1 MRENEKRSRQKYPL
15 TLYKLIRHGYLF
27 SLKCL
32 IIIEM
37 RMRNKQI
44 NNNALLIIAILDTS
58 CYVIIWTTI
67 SYQIIEQDLISNSQQ
82 NGIHLSTNFFS
93 I

>member
-1 MRENEKRSRQKYPL
+1 MRENEERIRKKYAL
-15 TLYKLIRHGYLF
+15 TLYKLIHHGYLF

-44 NNNALLIIAILDTS
+44 NNNA
-58 CYVIIWTTI
+58 
-67 SYQIIEQDLISNSQQ
+67 
-82 NGIHLSTNFFS
+82 
-93 I
+93 